1 MIHSMKQAF
10 EQYVGR
16 LSRRELF
23 RRGSVLAAAP
33 AFFAK
38 PAAAAPAA
46 PVSAGKLQLGPSDIY
61 KSFGVRPVINCR
73 GTLTVISGS
82 IELPEVRAAVES
94 AGQHHV
100 VLDELMEGAARRLA
114 EITGA
119 EWALVSA
126 GCAAGMAHT
135 TAACVTGG
143 NPDLHVRIPDLTGFA
158 KDEVVIP
165 KASRNEYDQAIRSVG
180 VRIVEVGDAAE
191 YEAALG
197 PKVAMVYIMAGNRME
212 SGPLTYDQVYG
223 IASKKNIPVFTDAAA
238 EMLTIP
244 NTYLQRGS
252 TFVGYSGGKCLRG
265 PQCAGLVLG
274 RKDLLQAAWVSSAPH
289 HGHGRTMKI
298 GKEEI
303 VGMLAA
309 VEMWVQRDHTKE
321 DEMWTGWMQTI
332 AGRVTRI
339 DGVTATVRQPRGL
352 GNHSPGLSINWD
364 PARLGIDGEEVSN
377 ILWTTEPR
385 VALGGGGGGGG
396 GGRGGRG
403 ASNQT
408 GISITAYMM
417 MPEDVKIVADR
428 VFQILAA
435 KRPEW
440 KPEAPKTPA
449 ADLTGRWDVRIQ
461 FAAGASEHSLYVKQQ
476 GNQLVGTH
484 QGDFTARDFTGTI
497 SGDEVRISSNIGE
510 VHGAALSYRFTGNLT
525 GDSMSGALDM
535 GEYLGAKWTAKR
547 HAFGRGAAADQG

>member
-1 MIHSMKQAF
+1 MKQAL
-10 EQYVGR
+10 ERYVGG

-33 AFFAK
+33 AFFGK
-38 PAAAAPAA
+38 TAAAAPAA
-46 PVSAGKLQLGPSDIY
+46 PVSAGKLQLAPGDIY

-82 IELPEVRAAVES
+82 TELPEVRAAVEA

-100 VLDELMEGAARRLA
+100 VLDELMEAAARRLA

-119 EWALVSA
+119 EWALIAA

-180 VRIVEVGDAAE
+180 VRIIEVGDAAE

-197 PKVAMVYIMAGNRME
+197 PKVAMVYIMSGNRME
-212 SGPLTYDQVYG
+212 TGPLTYDQVYG
-223 IASKKNIPVFTDAAA
+223 IAKKKNIPVFTDAAA
-238 EMLTIP
+238 EMLTVP

-265 PQCAGLVLG
+265 PQCSGLVLG

-289 HGHGRTMKI
+289 HGHGRAMKI

-303 VGMLAA
+303 VGLLAA
-309 VEMWVQRDHTKE
+309 VEMWVERDHKKE
-321 DEMWTGWMQTI
+321 DEMWTEWMQTI
-332 AGRVTRI
+332 SDRVTKI

-364 PARLGIDGEEVSN
+364 PAKLGITGEDVTN
-377 ILWTTEPR
+377 ILWTSEPR

-403 ASNQT
+403 PASSQT

-417 MPEDVKIVADR
+417 LPGDVKIVADR
-428 VFQILAA
+428 VHQILSAR
-435 KRPEW
+435 RPEW

-449 ADLTGRWDVRIQ
+449 GDLTGRWDVQIA
-461 FAAGASEHSLYVKQQ
+461 FAAGVSEHALYVKQQ

-497 SGDEVRISSNIGE
+497 SGDDVRISSNVGE
-510 VHGAALSYRFTGNLT
+510 VHGAALSYRFTGKLS
-525 GDSMSGALDM
+525 GDSLSGALDM

-547 HAFGRGAAADQG
+547 HAFGRGGSDVG